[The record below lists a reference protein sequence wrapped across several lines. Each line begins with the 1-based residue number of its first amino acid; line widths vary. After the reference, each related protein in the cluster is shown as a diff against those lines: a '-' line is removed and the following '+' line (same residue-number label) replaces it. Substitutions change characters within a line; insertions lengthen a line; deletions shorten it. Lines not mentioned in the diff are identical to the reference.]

1 MVDVRRATG
10 VQSLSMSVFQ
20 PKHAGTPQGS
30 SVDVAAEMR
39 RGHVGIEDTDRT
51 LLGLF
56 REHLA
61 RRATDAPLRIFD
73 ICSGS
78 GFFIRRLSR
87 ELPEAGRHELIAHE
101 DDEDVLPLLQAR
113 LQGSSIRIHTGSF
126 CDWHEPIDVLL
137 SWGSFHHMPREYL
150 AHARTLLRPGGLVIL
165 ADEFCPEYLTP
176 PMADRV
182 RSAAMIHIANGYVL
196 TSDAELAAYT
206 ETGAIPAIAVEMERA
221 RQQVLWRWYRHVVD
235 VMMARECLN
244 AALYELRTTR
254 DDLDTA
260 FGSEHKLSP
269 VVGERELALLGFE
282 LVSRHVPVS
291 EAAPARDSFFVYVCR
306 PR

>member
-1 MVDVRRATG
+1 
-10 VQSLSMSVFQ
+10 MSVFQ
-20 PKHAGTPQGS
+20 PQSAAAPPNS
-30 SVDVAAEMR
+30 NVDVALEMR

-56 REHLA
+56 RDHLA
-61 RRATDAPLRIFD
+61 RRAADAPLRIFD

-87 ELPEAGRHELIAHE
+87 ELPEAAAHELFAHE
-101 DDEDVLPLLQAR
+101 DEPDVLPLLQAR
-113 LQGSSIRIHTGSF
+113 LGGSAIRIHAGSF
-126 CDWHEPIDVLL
+126 GDWHEPIDVLL
-137 SWGSFHHMPREYL
+137 SWGSFHHMPRGYL

-176 PMADRV
+176 AMVERV
-182 RSAAMIHIANGYVL
+182 RAAPAIHIASGYVL
-196 TSDAELAAYT
+196 TSDAELAAFHQ
-206 ETGAIPAIAVEMERA
+206 TGALPAIAVEMERL

-235 VMMARECLN
+235 VMMERACLN

-269 VVGERELALLGFE
+269 VVAERELALLGFE
-282 LVSRHVPVS
+282 LVSRHVPVA
-291 EAAPARDSFFVYVCR
+291 EAVPARDSFFVYVYR
-306 PR
+306 AT

>member
-1 MVDVRRATG
+1 
-10 VQSLSMSVFQ
+10 MSVFQ
-20 PKHAGTPQGS
+20 PQPAAAPPS
-30 SVDVAAEMR
+30 PNVDVALEMR

-56 REHLA
+56 RDHLA
-61 RRATDAPLRIFD
+61 RRAGDAPLRIFD

-87 ELPEAGRHELIAHE
+87 ELPEAAAHELFAHE
-101 DDEDVLPLLQAR
+101 DEPDVLPLLQAR
-113 LQGSSIRIHTGSF
+113 LGGSAIRIHAGSF
-126 CDWHEPIDVLL
+126 CDWREPIDVLL
-137 SWGSFHHMPREYL
+137 SWGSFHHMPRSYL

-176 PMADRV
+176 AMVERV
-182 RSAAMIHIANGYVL
+182 RTAPAIHIASGYVL
-196 TSDAELAAYT
+196 TTDAELAAYHQ
-206 ETGAIPAIAVEMERA
+206 TGALPAIAVEMERL
-221 RQQVLWRWYRHVVD
+221 RQQVLWKWYRHVVD
-235 VMMARECLN
+235 VMMERACLN

-269 VVGERELALLGFE
+269 VVAERELALLGFE
-282 LVSRHVPVS
+282 LVSRHVPVA
-291 EAAPARDSFFVYVCR
+291 EAVPARDSFFVYVYR
-306 PR
+306 AR